1 MNGIEITAF
10 TSDTG
15 PLTKKISLAPDGS
28 LVSDGSA
35 CVMSRGTAKRLRLAG
50 FADFARL
57 IGGLKSN
64 EAIALGALRSDLS
77 DEVQVVTHK
86 KLTELN
92 GHAPSTVIARTAG
105 HISYHP
111 EKSAVVLL
119 DYDTKGM
126 PPDVKSRVDAAGG
139 FWPSLLSVAP
149 DLEHAER
156 VHRASTS
163 SGIVRSD
170 TGEAIAGSSGVHVF
184 LHVRDGADTERFLKA
199 LHDRCWLAGFG
210 WMMVGGGGQL
220 LERSIIDRMVFSG
233 ERLVFEGAPVLEA
246 PLTQD
251 AGQRAPSTSG
261 TDMIDTVSVCRALT
275 LVETDTLKNLK
286 AKEKVRLGGAA
297 TKARTAF
304 VKDHAARIVA
314 RTAGSPGKA
323 QRTVEFICRGILLPD
338 VELVFD
344 AAEFTGATVAD
355 VLKDPSRFLGATMA
369 DPLEGIAYGR
379 CKAKLMERPDLSLF
393 VNSFAHGHA
402 VYDLKYDAATVKAAI
417 EAAPAAD
424 ALHVLAEK
432 QSKAELSDDE
442 MQELKVLVRER
453 SKVQLREITGV
464 LKQATKEQAQERA
477 GTERDQADAARTDR
491 RVRLVVPHPD
501 SEKTPVSLAIDE
513 VFLAVSEPEPPMRG
527 MDGMPVEV
535 RERVPMMLHTLT
547 SDSANQNEPAGM
559 TRLPAPAMPLL
570 SVHDEI
576 SYAYVIE
583 RHIEYVRQPRNG
595 APGGPVALPS
605 SFIKSYMGY
614 WDSALPCVQAV
625 VTAPLVLPDGTL
637 LAPNGLDRDRRMV
650 FRIPPE
656 MRAVLPKPHDPKPT
670 PEQTRNALSFLTDE
684 WLCDVATDFRGKCV
698 LIALALTI
706 LERALLPE
714 RPAFFVTAGK
724 RGGGKT
730 TALAMIILAVTGRK
744 PAAAAWS
751 SSEDERRKAL
761 LAYLSEGVGSI
772 TFDNIPLGTVITCP
786 TIEKILTAET
796 YSDRVLGHTENRTV
810 PALTV
815 LTFTGNNIHAKGDL
829 ASRSLNARLDVERS
843 DPENRPFKHSDP
855 IAWTLDH
862 RGKILRAMYV
872 LLLGNPQLKDNK
884 PPKTRFKLW
893 WHLVG
898 SSIEHAA
905 MHLVT
910 HRADLAKQQQQLAE
924 GTQSK
929 AADKGIAKLAPAT
942 TVDFVKLF
950 AEVEVDDEE
959 TADLIDVLIALENQ
973 FSEEGKQ
980 SDTFQA
986 KDIAELINNGTSKN
1000 SAALKAFF
1008 NPPSKTS
1015 PSSVTSKMIGYRIG
1029 LILDTP
1035 VDVRDE
1041 FLHHGVPALCTRTIK
1056 LKRSQPDNQAA
1067 QRHTATFRV
1076 EVVGEPI
1083 IEKIPEA
1090 KGADTKDSNAK
1101 GAEAPLGAEASLDE
1115 AKGAEASP
1123 SEAKDDTW
1131 ESYYE
1136 T

>member
-15 PLTKKISLAPDGS
+15 PLTKRISLAPDGS

-50 FADFARL
+50 FADFARH
-57 IGGLKSN
+57 IGNLKSN

-77 DEVQVVTHK
+77 DQVQVVTDK
-86 KLTELN
+86 KLSKMD
-92 GHAPSTVIARTAG
+92 GHAPSTMIARTAG

-111 EKSAVVLL
+111 EKSAAMLL
-119 DYDTKGM
+119 DYDVKGM
-126 PPDVKSRVDAAGG
+126 PPNVKSRVDAAGG

-149 DLEHAER
+149 DLERAER

-199 LHDRCWLAGFG
+199 LHDRCWLSGFG

-261 TDMIDTVSVCRALT
+261 TEVIDTVSVCRALT
-275 LVETDTLKNLK
+275 LVETDTLTSLK
-286 AKEKVRLGGAA
+286 AKEKVRLGAA
-297 TKARTAF
+297 AAKARAAF

-314 RTAGSPGKA
+314 RTSGSPGKA
-323 QRTVEFICRGILLPD
+323 QRTVELICRGILLPD

-344 AAEFTGATVAD
+344 AGEFAGATVAD
-355 VLKDPSRFLGATMA
+355 VLKDPNRFLGATMA

-402 VYDLKYDAATVKAAI
+402 VYDLKYDAATVRAAI

-432 QSKAELSDDE
+432 QSRAELSDDE
-442 MQELKVLVRER
+442 LQELKMLVRER
-453 SKVQLREITGV
+453 SKIQLREITGV
-464 LKQATKEQAQERA
+464 LKQTAKEQAQERA
-477 GTERDQADAARTDR
+477 GVERDQSDAARTDR

-501 SEKTPVSLAIDE
+501 SEKTPVSQAIDE
-513 VFLAVSEPEPPMRG
+513 VFLAVSEPEPPMRD
-527 MDGMPVEV
+527 MDGRPTEI

-547 SDSANQNEPAGM
+547 SGSANQDAPAGM

-570 SVHDEI
+570 SLHDEI

-583 RHIEYVRQPRNG
+583 RHIEYVRPQQRNEV
-595 APGGPVALPS
+595 PGGPVALPS

-614 WDSALPCVQAV
+614 RDSALPRVSAV
-625 VTAPLVLPDGTL
+625 VTAPLVLSDGTL
-637 LAPNGLDRDRRMV
+637 LAPNGLDRDRQMV

-656 MRAVLPKPHDPKPT
+656 MRAVLPKPHDSKPT
-670 PEQTRNALSFLTDE
+670 PEQVRNALAFLTDE

-706 LERALLPE
+706 LERTLLPE

-730 TALAMIILAVTGRK
+730 TALAMIILAVTGKK

-772 TFDNIPLGTVITCP
+772 TFDNIPLGTAISCP

-829 ASRSLNARLDVERS
+829 SSRSLIARLDVERS

-855 IAWTLDH
+855 VAWTLDH

-872 LLLGNPQLKDNK
+872 LLLGNLQLQDNK
-884 PPKTRFKLW
+884 PPKTRFKRW

-898 SSIEHAA
+898 SAVEHAA
-905 MHLVT
+905 VHLAAYRT
-910 HRADLAKQQQQLAE
+910 ALAKQQQELADRAPPE
-924 GTQSK
+924 PDDKK
-929 AADKGIAKLAPAT
+929 AVKPTTGPAPAV

-959 TADLIDVLIALENQ
+959 TTDLIDVLTALEKE
-973 FSEEGKQ
+973 FAGDGKQ
-980 SDTFQA
+980 TDTFQA
-986 KDIAELINNGTSKN
+986 KDVTELINKGVSQNSLALRSFFVPPSKN
-1000 SAALKAFF
+1000 S
-1008 NPPSKTS
+1008 PPT
-1015 PSSVTSKMIGYRIG
+1015 VTSKMIGYRIG

-1041 FLHHGVPALCTRTIK
+1041 FSHHGVPALRTRTIK
-1056 LKRSQPDNQAA
+1056 LKRSQPENQAA
-1067 QRHTATFRV
+1067 QRHTAIFRV
-1076 EVVGEPI
+1076 EIVGEPTY
-1083 IEKIPEA
+1083 EKIQEA
-1090 KGADTKDSNAK
+1090 KGSDAK
-1101 GAEAPLGAEASLDE
+1101 GGEPKVGEASPYE
-1115 AKGAEASP
+1115 AKGEN
-1123 SEAKDDTW
+1123 W
-1131 ESYYE
+1131 ESFYE
-1136 T
+1136 TSFPN

>member
-1 MNGIEITAF
+1 MNGIEITGF
-10 TSDTG
+10 TSDVG
-15 PLTKKISLAPDGS
+15 PLTKRISLAPDGT
-28 LVSDGSA
+28 LFSDGSA
-35 CVMSRGTAKRLRLAG
+35 CVMSRGTAKRLRLG
-50 FADFARL
+50 RFADFARH
-57 IGGLKSN
+57 IGSLKSN
-64 EAIALGALRSDLS
+64 EAIALGALRSDLP
-77 DEVQVVTHK
+77 DEVQVVTDK

-92 GHAPSTVIARTAG
+92 GRAPSSLIARTAG
-105 HISYHP
+105 HISYHS
-111 EKSAVVLL
+111 EKSAAVLL

-126 PPDVKSRVDAAGG
+126 PASVKERVDAAGG
-139 FWPSLLSVAP
+139 FWPCLLSVAP
-149 DLEHAER
+149 DLERAER

-184 LHVRDGADTERFLKA
+184 LHVQDGADTERFLKA

-233 ERLVFEGAPVLEA
+233 ERLVFEGAPILEA

-251 AGQRAPSTSG
+251 AAQRAPSTSG
-261 TDMIDTVSVCRALT
+261 TEVIDTVSVCRALT

-286 AKEKVRLGGAA
+286 AKEKVRLNGDA
-297 TKARTAF
+297 TKTRNAF
-304 VKDHAARIVA
+304 VKEHAARIVA
-314 RTAGSPGKA
+314 KVGGSPGKA
-323 QRTVEFICRGILLPD
+323 QRTVEFICRGVLLPD

-344 AAEFTGATVAD
+344 APEFVGATVAD
-355 VLKDPSRFLGATMA
+355 VLKDPNRFLGATMA

-402 VYDLKYDAATVKAAI
+402 VYDLKYDAATVRAAI
-417 EAAPAAD
+417 EAASADD

-442 MQELKVLVRER
+442 IQELKVLVRER
-453 SKVQLREITGV
+453 SKVQLREISAV
-464 LKQATKEQAQERA
+464 LKQASKEQAQERA
-477 GTERDQADAARTDR
+477 GVERDQADAARTDR

-501 SEKTPVSLAIDE
+501 SEKTPVALAIDE
-513 VFLAVSEPEPPMRG
+513 VFLAVSEPEPPMRN
-527 MDGMPVEV
+527 MEGMPVEV
-535 RERVPMMLHTLT
+535 RERVPMMLHALT
-547 SDSANQNEPAGM
+547 SESANLNEPNGM

-583 RHIEYVRQPRNG
+583 RHIEYVSQPRNG
-595 APGGPVALPS
+595 VPGKPVALPS
-605 SFIKSYMGY
+605 PFIKSYMGY
-614 WDSALPCVQAV
+614 WKSALPCVQGV
-625 VTAPLVLPDGTL
+625 VTAPLVLRDGTL
-637 LAPNGLDRDRRMV
+637 LAPDGLDRDRRMV

-656 MRAVLPKPHDPKPT
+656 MRAVLPKPHDPIPT
-670 PEQTRNALSFLTDE
+670 SEQTRNALSFLADE
-684 WLCDVATDFRGKCV
+684 WLCDVATDFRGKCI
-698 LIALALTI
+698 LIALGLTI
-706 LERALLPE
+706 LERALLPQ

-730 TALAMIILAVTGRK
+730 TALEMVILAVTGRK

-829 ASRSLNARLDVERS
+829 ASRSLNARLEVERS
-843 DPENRPFKHSDP
+843 DPENRPFKHSNP

-872 LLLGNPQLKDNK
+872 LLLGNPQLKDSK
-884 PPKTRFKLW
+884 EERTRFKEW

-898 SSIEHAA
+898 SAIEHAA
-905 MHLVT
+905 AHLVE
-910 HRADLAKQQQQLAE
+910 HQVDQANQCQKLAE
-924 GTQSK
+924 GTQPEVS
-929 AADKGIAKLAPAT
+929 DKGVAKPVPAT
-942 TVDFVKLF
+942 VVDFVKLF
-950 AEVEVDDEE
+950 AEVEVEDEQ
-959 TADLIDVLIALENQ
+959 TTDLIDVLLALEKE
-973 FSEEGKQ
+973 FSKDGKQ
-980 SDTFQA
+980 VDTFQA
-986 KDIAELINNGTSKN
+986 KDIAKLINEGISKN
-1000 SAALKAFF
+1000 SADLKAFF

-1035 VDVRDE
+1035 VDIRDE
-1041 FLHHGVPALCTRTIK
+1041 VLHHGVPALRTRTIR

-1076 EVVGEPI
+1076 EVVGEPV
-1083 IEKIPEA
+1083 IENIPTA
-1090 KGADTKDSNAK
+1090 KGD
-1101 GAEAPLGAEASLDE
+1101 EASLDE
-1115 AKGAEASP
+1115 AKG
-1123 SEAKDDTW
+1123 DTW
-1131 ESYYE
+1131 ESYYQ